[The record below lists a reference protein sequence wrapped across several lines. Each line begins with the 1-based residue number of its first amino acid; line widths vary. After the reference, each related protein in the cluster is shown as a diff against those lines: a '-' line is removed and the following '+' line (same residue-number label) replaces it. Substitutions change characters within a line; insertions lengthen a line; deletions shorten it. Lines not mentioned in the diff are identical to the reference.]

1 MLPVVSWF
9 GGRAS
14 VCRSCFKG
22 LVAGRLLSLLSWDLQ
37 KHRSIVILLS
47 IDHVI
52 RELRVPIKYIL
63 VIWSFHETFGA
74 YIHSEMKQQITQ
86 VGEDLFLVW
95 REFWFLTL
103 TVVVYSKNGSKADL
117 QGRDF
122 RTLFQKSN
130 KVELPCNEEPNLVLR
145 VFSFSNITLTPTQIA
160 KAIWEG
166 MPISPGFWETREDPR
181 YGFEE
186 SERQKKSSFTVCTA
200 IIYSWFNKVALGITL
215 WEAIFLVVSQEN
227 HCSEFRIFN
236 AQLTTPENT
245 INMPWWSLSPQ
256 NFA

>member
-1 MLPVVSWF
+1 MIWGESICVQVMLQRVGCWSSSKSF
-9 GGRAS
+9 IMAFAEAS
-14 VCRSCFKG
+14 IHSYSFVT
-22 LVAGRLLSLLSWDLQ
+22 
-37 KHRSIVILLS
+37 
-47 IDHVI
+47 
-52 RELRVPIKYIL
+52 RERRVPIKNIL

-74 YIHSEMKQQITQ
+74 YIYSEMKQQITQ
-86 VGEDLFLVW
+86 DREDLFLVW
-95 REFWFLTL
+95 SEFWFLTL
-103 TVVVYSKNGSKADL
+103 TVVVCSKNGLVDF

-122 RTLFQKSN
+122 RTSFQKSN
-130 KVELPCNEEPNLVLR
+130 KVELPCSEEPNVVPR

-227 HCSEFRIFN
+227 HCSEFRIYMYSMHN
-236 AQLTTPENT
+236 WPLQKIP
-245 INMPWWSLSPQ
+245 
-256 NFA
+256 